1 MSKVAAYLQEHIL
14 GEVTI
19 QPAILDALSRDASVL
34 TLRPEMV
41 VYPRVTN
48 DIRKVAR
55 FAWQLAEKGHVLPI
69 TLRGGGTDQTG
80 AAIGRGI
87 VVATT
92 GHMDQLLE
100 FDARQKLVRV
110 QPGLNAKA
118 LADALFLQGMTIPV
132 LPRSKAYSTI
142 GGAVANNATSSRSS
156 QFGAMRQWTHQL
168 EVILANGDVLQTQR
182 ISHREVS
189 KKKGLQTFEGEVYRS
204 IDNLLDDYREVIS
217 EKLSD
222 DDGRDN
228 SGYIGIRDVR
238 QKDGSIDLTPLF
250 VGSQGTIGI
259 ISEMIL
265 RTDFLPTKRSA
276 VVAAFPTA
284 ESARDAVDGLM
295 NFDPAI
301 LEYYDGGLFD
311 EADRQ
316 GEHYS
321 MYSTSE
327 HRAAVVIV
335 FEDFND
341 HAVAKR
347 LKKTVKYLEQTD
359 ALITTSDMLDIEELL
374 VVRDVVNY
382 TLVPSTKGVS
392 APPILDGMY
401 VPADRREDFVDKVQD
416 LAQKHHVTLALY
428 GDMLDQVWY
437 ARPHMQ
443 LAKVGDKQKVFKLL
457 EEYGALV
464 ASLDG
469 YVVAESGEGRLR
481 ARVAHKQLDPDV
493 LELYAAIKNIFD
505 PNGILNPGV
514 KQVSELRQ
522 LATELRGDY
531 DAAAGAGH
539 GLWN

>member
-19 QPAILDALSRDASVL
+19 QPAILDVFSRDASVL

-132 LPRSKAYSTI
+132 LPRSQAYSTI
-142 GGAVANNATSSRSS
+142 GGAVANNATGSRSA

-204 IDNLLDDYREVIS
+204 IDNLLDDYQELIS

-259 ISEMIL
+259 VSEMIL
-265 RTDFLPTKRSA
+265 RTDFIPTKRSA

-335 FEDFND
+335 FEDFNE
-341 HAVAKR
+341 HTVAKR

-359 ALITTSDMLDIEELL
+359 ALITTSDMLDIDELL
-374 VVRDVVNY
+374 VVRDVANY
-382 TLVPSTKGVS
+382 TLLPSTKGVS

-401 VPADRREDFVDKVQD
+401 VPSDRREDFVEKVQD

-469 YVVAESGEGRLR
+469 YVVAEGGEGRLR

-531 DAAAGAGH
+531 DAATGAGH

>member
-19 QPAILDALSRDASVL
+19 QPAILDAFSRDASVL

-80 AAIGRGI
+80 AAVGRGI

-118 LADALFLQGMTIPV
+118 LSDALFLQGMGIPA
-132 LPRSKAYSTI
+132 LPRSQAYSTI
-142 GGAVANNATSSRSS
+142 GGAVANNATSSRSA
-156 QFGAMRQWTHQL
+156 QFGAMRQWTYQL

-182 ISHREVS
+182 ISHREVG
-189 KKKGLQTFEGEVYRS
+189 KKKGLQTFEGEVYRA
-204 IDNLLDDYREVIS
+204 IDNLLDDYQELIN

-228 SGYIGIRDVR
+228 AGYIGIRDVR
-238 QKDGSIDLTPLF
+238 HKDGSIDLTPLF
-250 VGSQGTIGI
+250 VGSQGTLGI
-259 ISEMIL
+259 VSEMIL

-284 ESARDAVDGLM
+284 EAARDAVDGLM
-295 NFDPAI
+295 NFGPAI

-311 EADRQ
+311 EADHQ
-316 GEHYS
+316 GEYYS
-321 MYSTSE
+321 MYSTTE
-327 HRAAVVIV
+327 HRAAVVAV
-335 FEDFND
+335 FDDFNE

-359 ALITTSDMLDIEELL
+359 ALITTSDMTDIDELL

-382 TLVPSTKGVS
+382 TLLPSTKGVS

-416 LAQKHHVTLALY
+416 LAQKHHVALALY

-443 LAKVGDKQKVFKLL
+443 LSKVSDKQKVFKLL
-457 EEYGALV
+457 EEYGELV

-469 YVVAESGEGRLR
+469 YVVAEGGEGRLR

-531 DAAAGAGH
+531 DSATVAGH

>member
-156 QFGAMRQWTHQL
+156 QFGTMRQWTHQL

>member
-19 QPAILDALSRDASVL
+19 QPAILDVFSRDASVL

-132 LPRSKAYSTI
+132 LPRSQAYSTI
-142 GGAVANNATSSRSS
+142 GGAVANNATGSRSA

-204 IDNLLDDYREVIS
+204 IDNLLDDYQELIS

-265 RTDFLPTKRSA
+265 RTDFIPTKRSA

-284 ESARDAVDGLM
+284 ESARDAVDGLV

-335 FEDFND
+335 FEDFNE
-341 HAVAKR
+341 HTVAKR

-359 ALITTSDMLDIEELL
+359 ALITTSDMLDIDELL

-382 TLVPSTKGVS
+382 TLLPSTKGVS

-401 VPADRREDFVDKVQD
+401 VPSDRREDFVEKVQD

-469 YVVAESGEGRLR
+469 YVVAEGGEGRLR

-493 LELYAAIKNIFD
+493 LELYTAIKNIFD

-531 DAAAGAGH
+531 DAATGAGH

>member
-34 TLRPEMV
+34 TLWPEMV

-156 QFGAMRQWTHQL
+156 QFGTMRQWTHQL